1 MGPQDNVSRRSLL
14 YDKTY
19 SDSLQS
25 SLFVHFKLIKETTLN
40 TSVFNHKVCLDF
52 SPYPK
57 NSRVRRRGSRNLTN
71 IRPFRLRQE
80 TSTDI
85 LLQPLLARPIPG
97 LDRVPC
103 RIPKVDPLF

>member
-40 TSVFNHKVCLDF
+40 TSVFNHKVHFQRIDF
-52 SPYPK
+52 QQTSHPSSVQRFPRSKQLFSRTKYTTAHASTLGPK
-57 NSRVRRRGSRNLTN
+57 KR
-71 IRPFRLRQE
+71 FKKFDKH
-80 TSTDI
+80 ST
-85 LLQPLLARPIPG
+85 
-97 LDRVPC
+97 VSS
-103 RIPKVDPLF
+103 